1 MKESFRDFWK
11 YVFERT
17 KNACF
22 ILFKFMIP
30 ISFVI
35 RIIQELNLLEPISN
49 VLTPVMQIVNLPPE
63 MALVWLSTMIVNI
76 YGGFIA
82 MFAIYP
88 FMEPITVAQMTTLCV
103 MSLIAHTFPIEL
115 TIAKKTGI
123 RLWVMFCIRF
133 GFAIVA
139 GIILSNIYT
148 FFGWLQQPLSMPLVG
163 SSEHLSWGV
172 WALHELQ
179 HYALITCVI
188 FCLVIVL
195 HILQITGII
204 NLLNAVLKPALGW
217 MGIGEEVLPLTVV
230 GLTLGIAY
238 GGGLLI
244 DECQHKAI
252 PPREVFYSMSFLGLF
267 HSLIEDSLLMIS
279 MGADW
284 TGVFLFRAVF
294 AFVVMFLMVRV
305 TKHISDKTFL
315 RVFMRKEV

>member
-17 KNACF
+17 TNACL

-30 ISFVI
+30 ISFII
-35 RIIQELNLLEPISN
+35 RIIQEMDLLEPVSN
-49 VLTPVMQIVNLPPE
+49 VLTPVMHIVNLPPE
-63 MALVWLSTMIVNI
+63 MALVWLSTIIVNI

-82 MFAIYP
+82 LFAIYP
-88 FMEPITVAQMTTLCV
+88 YMEPITVAQMTTLCV

-123 RLWVMFCIRF
+123 RLWVMFCFRF

-139 GIILSNIYT
+139 GIILSNIYN
-148 FFGWLQQPLSMPLVG
+148 FFGWLQQPLSLPLVG
-163 SSEHLSWGV
+163 DIGRVSWGV
-172 WALHELQ
+172 WAWYELQ
-179 HYALITCVI
+179 HYLLITGVI
-188 FCLVIVL
+188 FGLVIVL
-195 HILQITGII
+195 HVLQITGII
-204 NLLNAVLKPALGW
+204 ALFNTVLKPVLGW

-244 DECQHKAI
+244 DECEHKAI
-252 PPREVFYSMSFLGLF
+252 PPREIFYSMSFLGLF

-284 TGVFLFRAVF
+284 TGVFLFRGVF
-294 AFVVMFLMVRV
+294 SFVVMFIVVRLSN
-305 TKHISDKTFL
+305 HISDKTFL
-315 RVFMRKEV
+315 RVLMRK